1 MYEKNSNSVNPEFGR
16 IPALRAAKRGTG
28 FTAALLLTTVILLA
42 LAGCSPKKT
51 AGAPLDIFLR
61 NNALSDPVVV
71 AAKALGYF
79 EEEGVAANFIFISA
93 GDVEALSIGKADV
106 LLNGLIPPLSYAA
119 QGSDLKIVGGTLSGG
134 NYVIVKPENA
144 RRYQAMTAWRGA
156 RLGTVR
162 LSTSEM
168 ASRYALGQIG
178 LNLDASS
185 GNQDVTFVEIESYAN
200 IIEGVVKGQVEIGFI
215 SYEYR
220 QPALDRGLVILYPMT
235 DMYPNYV
242 CCRETAYGPSLI
254 AKRDTFVKYNVA
266 KIRTYKYFSD
276 HREEVIAI
284 LAEASSQEPEFIR
297 DVFFNPE
304 ASGGRSWHPDP
315 DFERVSEVYDVLKKY
330 NYIPSDRD
338 ITEIYDVSVYQDALE
353 IVLRRY
359 PGDPFYLEMKAYFEA
374 NNSRLLGT

>member
-1 MYEKNSNSVNPEFGR
+1 MMKNMMMMKKKGSRSAFIFGR
-16 IPALRAAKRGTG
+16 AAVPFLFAMAACVLLG
-28 FTAALLLTTVILLA
+28 FT
-42 LAGCSPKKT
+42 GCAEKKT

-71 AAKALGYF
+71 VAKALGFF
-79 EEEGVAANFIFISA
+79 EEEGVQANFIFISA

-134 NYVIVKPENA
+134 NYVITKPENA
-144 RRYQAMTAWRGA
+144 RKYQEMTDWRGA

-168 ASRYALGQIG
+168 ASRYALGQLG

-220 QPALDRGLVILYPMT
+220 QPALDRGLTILYPMT
-235 DMYPNYV
+235 EMYPNYV
-242 CCRETAYGPSLI
+242 CCRETAYGPSLT
-254 AKRDTFVKYNVA
+254 AKRDTFVKYNIA
-266 KIRTYKYFSD
+266 KIRTYRYFDD
-276 HREEVIAI
+276 HRDEVIAI
-284 LAEASSQEPEFIR
+284 LAEASSQEPDFIR
-297 DVFFNPE
+297 DVFFNPA

-315 DFERVSEVYDVLKKY
+315 DFERVSEVYDVLKQY
-330 NYIPSDRD
+330 HYIPSDRD
-338 ITEIYDVSVYQDALE
+338 IQEIYDVTVYQDALNE
-353 IVLRRY
+353 VLRRY
-359 PGDPFYLEMKAYFEA
+359 PNDPFYREMKAYFDA
-374 NNSRLLGT
+374 NNSRLLGS